1 MKLLGT
7 RILHLFPACLLLTC
21 FVVYSIFLIETVETA
36 FTGADLYHWFAADFG
51 NYTNLNT
58 LFTPFSELQISSSVV
73 SLIVRLFFA
82 YRILVL
88 YKKRSRWLC
97 IIICLVVFSFP
108 QKSQRMA
115 SLFFS
120 QFSLVG
126 AFGDL
131 AAGFMVRPLR
141 FTSTDV
147 PIAAELQIL

>member
-120 QFSLVG
+120 
-126 AFGDL
+126 
-131 AAGFMVRPLR
+131 
-141 FTSTDV
+141 
-147 PIAAELQIL
+147 